1 MKYILN
7 NFLFLLLFGCGVKR
21 LAVDHA
27 DDILRYQV
35 TRRIPLYSNQKKRLE
50 EDLKKFFNNSKTT
63 VSYVLLELD
72 KMELLSPEGIDQLYP
87 KMERFYLILAE
98 DFFKLIAAYL
108 AELDTKQQKEM
119 FEELDDEN
127 RDFLKKEK
135 ENGINEIEDNFKKF
149 FGDINDDQKQL
160 LRKNNAYFSE
170 RRRLRHDRKVTFQKN
185 LKSLYLQNLATSSKE
200 KGIQEEFKK
209 YQSDSTMGSR
219 SIEFLRELL
228 PTLSKQQKEHFR
240 HHVKDFKAL
249 LKYYLSV
256 DY

>member
-27 DDILRYQV
+27 DYILRYQV

-135 ENGINEIEDNFKKF
+135 ENGINDIEDNFKKF

-200 KGIQEEFKK
+200 KSIKEEFKK
-209 YQSDSTMGSR
+209 YQSDSIMGSR